1 MSGVLT
7 YLEPPHPCCLGLGL
21 QGCAL
26 SLHEQAAQGDG
37 RGEAGPVTG
46 VALEVLSS

>member
-1 MSGVLT
+1 MEPLIPAVG
-7 YLEPPHPCCLGLGL
+7 YLGHIL
-21 QGCAL
+21 QGCVL